1 MSWNE
6 ACGSARRRNP
16 QLFRSLNARLFGHHD
31 GWLPNGFRSA
41 SPQTPY
47 DDGMWNVT
55 IQTRAGSCDPTTH
68 YAVTVADGK
77 VSGPANVSGTVS
89 RSGNVRVS
97 IGAALPTDS
106 SKVAQARVSGM
117 VLRAAS
123 PAAVGA
129 DGIDPIEARKNQ
141 EMAIALDCPLSGL
154 RQGIHQGT
162 SPAGRA
168 PNTAIHGL
176 DARDLGLPDHRQIA
190 GRGHHHG
197 LASDSPARQ
206 TDRDTPRRPTDGH
219 HSLVKRGTFW
229 SA

>member
-1 MSWNE
+1 
-6 ACGSARRRNP
+6 
-16 QLFRSLNARLFGHHD
+16 
-31 GWLPNGFRSA
+31 
-41 SPQTPY
+41 
-47 DDGMWNVT
+47 
-55 IQTRAGSCDPTTH
+55 
-68 YAVTVADGK
+68 
-77 VSGPANVSGTVS
+77 VSGTVS

-168 PNTAIHGL
+168 PNTAINGL

-190 GRGHHHG
+190 GRG
-197 LASDSPARQ
+197 ASPRISQRFTRTSDRPRYAPA
-206 TDRDTPRRPTDGH
+206 TDRRASSFGKARDFLERLGCCG
-219 HSLVKRGTFW
+219 SLQG
-229 SA
+229 A